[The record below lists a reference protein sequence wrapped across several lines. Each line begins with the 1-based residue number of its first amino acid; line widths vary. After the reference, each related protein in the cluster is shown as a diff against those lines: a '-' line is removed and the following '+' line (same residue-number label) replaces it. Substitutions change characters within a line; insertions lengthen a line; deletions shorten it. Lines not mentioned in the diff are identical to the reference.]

1 MRYTL
6 KSKLF
11 SALSLLLAILT
22 VSNISAQVTAT
33 NTNSSPTCY
42 VENSTETINFSVD
55 IGGVDVTNIVFSV
68 NAAGISLSNPTS
80 PGVLVN
86 PNTITYSPGPYT
98 PGTHVFTFDVSAGTN
113 VGVVNISA
121 TLVGTDASIANVMY
135 PLSFVSAN
143 PTTSV
148 TCNDLVNISL
158 DPDCTEVVSPDQ
170 ILEGSNYFCLDEYTV
185 EIIDTDG
192 TNLGNML
199 GWEQVGKTLQV
210 QVTGPNDNS
219 CWGLIHIDDKVP
231 PLFDCPKNILTTCV
245 SGTEPGAAISPKVY
259 INNQHNFMITN
270 NIPFTT
276 GASVVSDLPGA
287 VISSAGINVSLD
299 IDHPAQ
305 NELVIQLISPEG
317 TVASFTDFDGQDFS
331 DFNGEDPNGT
341 WEVRIMDNVVGND
354 GALEGVSFIINQTG
368 GTVMFPIT
376 GGTVTSL
383 GNQLYQVSRG
393 FDACSQSTLMYTDL
407 TTEPGCTSDFLEII
421 TRSWIAE
428 DAHGNISTCD
438 QTINVYRTDLST
450 LVWPPDYDGIDQ
462 PALSCELY
470 GATEPPLSVT
480 GVPSGDFCGN
490 IEIFDPEDTRLDICE
505 NSYKIIRRWKIID
518 WCDGEILEHDQTIK
532 VENNV
537 LSISCPPVQN
547 ISTHPYSCTGVYD
560 VVPATITGRCSSLS
574 NISYSVSY
582 AYGDGSTTPP
592 AGTIY
597 YTANVSGNQSSG
609 YQISGLPIGRSW
621 IKYTYSDLCG
631 NLVDCVGEVDVTDE
645 IIPHP
650 VCHEHTVVAIDGF
663 GLAIADA
670 ISFDNGS
677 TDNCE
682 VDYVEV
688 RKLSNL
694 CAGVSMTFGPQ
705 ATFCCDEIGTTVMVE
720 MRVWDTS
727 GNSNTCMVEVEVQDN
742 LPPYITSCPDDLT
755 LNCFSD
761 AYLSDASGVPTFIDN
776 CNAILQAPEYNVDI
790 DDCGEGSVIKT
801 FTVIDDQGQKDVC
814 QQEFTIRNSD
824 RFDINDIDF
833 PDDYDV
839 DVCLGEDALQPEFLP
854 IPNGFPILTSDA
866 CDMVAASPVDQVFPL
881 NSGGIKILRTWTVID
896 WCQFDLNTGEGQWS
910 MTQVIKCNEVNEGN
924 LSIGGRVTNEYDDIV
939 NNVEIEINA
948 DLDNFPKTIINDASV
963 GSFYFQELE
972 AGESYTLSSF
982 KEDEAI
988 NGVSTLDLVLIQRH
1002 ILQSAFL
1009 NSPYKVIAAD
1019 IDNNERVTPLDL
1031 IHLRKLI
1038 LGVRS
1043 TFPGDQEAW
1052 RFVEKDYVFADSVN
1066 PWPFPESIDVL
1077 GLTSQRLNENFIGI
1091 KIGDVT
1097 GDADPVN
1104 FGRNVSNRNNGALS
1118 LFVND
1123 IEASDNDKIE
1133 VPIYAE
1139 NFNSIYG
1146 FQFTI
1151 EVNTEIASV
1160 LDVKSTL
1167 EGMDEGNFAILDQ
1180 QTISVSWNTNDPL
1193 SVSADK
1199 AVFTLVLEGKNSE
1212 NIENAINIT
1221 SNVTRAEAYNQD
1233 MEIMNV
1239 TMRDQASANSLVL
1252 HQNRPNP
1259 FTGSTVVSFEI
1270 PNASDVT
1277 ISVYDVNGRLLLSDT
1292 DVYSKGY
1299 NEIILS
1305 EEDINAKGLMYYTVE
1320 TAYGTLSKKMISLK

>member
-11 SALSLLLAILT
+11 STLAILF
-22 VSNISAQVTAT
+22 SLFLISELQAQQIVVT
-33 NTNSSPTCY
+33 NTSMSSSCY
-42 VENSTETINFSVD
+42 VENSTETISFSMDISEVD
-55 IGGVDVTNIVFSV
+55 ANNIMFTVS
-68 NAAGISLSNPTS
+68 AAGIVIDNPQGGGQAVT
-80 PGVLVN
+80 PQMILY
-86 PNTITYSPGPYT
+86 TAGPYVI
-98 PGTHVFTFDVSAGTN
+98 GTHVFTFDVSSSTN
-113 VGVVNISA
+113 AGVVNIDALVSGA
-121 TLVGTDASIANVMY
+121 TSSISVQY
-135 PLSFVSAN
+135 PLQYVSSN
-143 PTTSV
+143 PTTGV

-158 DPDCTEVVSPDQ
+158 DPDCTEIVMADQ
-170 ILEGSNYFCLDEYTV
+170 ILEGSNYFCLDDYTV
-185 EIIDTDG
+185 EITDTDG

-199 GWEQVGKTLQV
+199 GWEQVGKTLDV
-210 QVTGPNDNS
+210 KVTGPNNNS
-219 CWGLIHIDDKVP
+219 CWGLVHIDDKVP

-245 SGTEPGAAISPKVY
+245 SSTEPGDLISPKVY
-259 INNQHNFMITN
+259 VNDILNFMITN
-270 NIPFTT
+270 NIPFTS
-276 GASVVSDLPGA
+276 GISVVSDLPGA
-287 VISSAGINVSLD
+287 TISTEGINVSLD
-299 IDHPAQ
+299 INHPDE
-305 NELVIQLISPEG
+305 NELVIQLISPSG
-317 TVASFTDFDGQDFS
+317 TVASFTDYDGQDFT
-331 DFNGEDPNGT
+331 DFTGEDPNGT
-341 WEVRIMDNVVGND
+341 WEVRIMDNVIGND
-354 GALEGVSFIINQTG
+354 GALEGVSFIINQIG
-368 GTVMFPIT
+368 GTVMFPIS
-376 GGTVTSL
+376 GGIVTSL
-383 GNQLYQVSRG
+383 GNQLYQVTRG
-393 FDACSQSTLMYTDL
+393 FDACSTSTLMYSDL
-407 TTEPGCTSDFLEII
+407 RTEPGCTSEFLEII
-421 TRSWIAE
+421 TRSWVAE
-428 DAHGNISTCD
+428 DAYGNISTCD

-450 LVWPPDYDGIDQ
+450 LVWPPNYDGLDQ
-462 PALSCELY
+462 PTLSCELY

-480 GVPSGDFCGN
+480 GVPSGDFCSN

-505 NSYKIIRRWKIID
+505 NSYKILRKWKIID
-518 WCDGEILEHDQTIK
+518 WCDGQILEHDQTIK
-532 VENNV
+532 VENN
-537 LSISCPPVQN
+537 LLQISCPPVQS

-560 VVPATITGRCSSLS
+560 VVPATITARCSSLS
-574 NISYSVSY
+574 NISYTVSY
-582 AYGDGSTTPP
+582 AYGDGSINPP

-597 YTANVSGNQSSG
+597 LTANVTGNQNSG

-631 NLVDCVGEVDVTDE
+631 NMVDCVGEVDVTDE
-645 IIPHP
+645 IIPNP

-682 VDYVEV
+682 VDFVEV

-761 AYLSDASGVPTFIDN
+761 AYLNDASGVPTFIDN
-776 CNAILQAPEYNVDI
+776 CNAILQDPEYNVDI
-790 DDCGEGSVIKT
+790 DDCGEGTVIKT
-801 FTVIDDQGQKDVC
+801 FTVLDDQGLKDVC
-814 QQEFTIRNSD
+814 QQVFTIINSD

-854 IPNGFPILTSDA
+854 IPNGFPILTFDA

-896 WCQFDLNTGEGQWS
+896 WCQFDLNTGAGQWS

-924 LSIGGRVTNEYDDIV
+924 LSIGGRVTNEYDQVV
-939 NNVEIEINA
+939 NNVEIEINS
-948 DLDNFPKTIINDASV
+948 DQDNFPKTIINDASV

-972 AGESYTLSSF
+972 ANESYALSSY
-982 KEDEAI
+982 KDDEAI
-988 NGVSTLDLVLIQRH
+988 NGVSTLDLLLIQRH

-1019 IDNNERVTPLDL
+1019 IDNNQNVTPLDL

-1052 RFVEKDYVFADSVN
+1052 RFVERDYVFADNVN
-1066 PWPFPESIDVL
+1066 PWPFPETIDIF

-1097 GDADPVN
+1097 GDADPVSFSGSVN
-1104 FGRNVSNRNNGALS
+1104 NRNNGALS
-1118 LFVND
+1118 LYIDD
-1123 IEASDNDKIE
+1123 IKSDDNEKIE
-1133 VPIYAE
+1133 IPVYAE

-1151 EVNTEIASV
+1151 EVNPAFASI
-1160 LDVKSTL
+1160 LEVKSAL
-1167 EGMDEGNFAILDQ
+1167 EGMDDGNFAVLDP
-1180 QTISVSWNTNDPL
+1180 QTISVSWNVNDPL
-1193 SVSADK
+1193 SVPEDK
-1199 AVFTLVLEGKNSE
+1199 AVFTLILEGKNSE
-1212 NIENAINIT
+1212 NIVNAINIT
-1221 SNVTRAEAYNQD
+1221 SRITTAEAYNEE

-1239 TMRDQASANSLVL
+1239 TMRSAASLNSLVL
-1252 HQNRPNP
+1252 YQNRPNP
-1259 FTGSTVVSFEI
+1259 FTGSTVVAFEI
-1270 PNASDVT
+1270 PEASDVT
-1277 ISVYDVNGRLLLSDT
+1277 LSVYDVNGKLVLSNT
-1292 DVYSKGY
+1292 NIYSRGY
-1299 NEIILS
+1299 NEVILS
-1305 EEDINAKGLMYYTVE
+1305 DQQFKATGLMYYTVE
-1320 TAYGTLSKKMISLK
+1320 TAFGTQSKKMIRLK